1 MASQILGW
9 PSNEVAAQDAAN
21 GPELRDLSTNP
32 WYKCLNG
39 IWKFTLVPTPIAVE
53 LDSRVTGFTEP
64 SFTDSHWT
72 DLKVPGT
79 WTRQG
84 FDKPHYTNVQMPFED
99 IPPYPPEND
108 NPTGLYRM
116 HFTLPSEWSGRRI
129 VLHFGSVESCY
140 TFWIDGKEAGSAK
153 DTRLPSE
160 FDITPF
166 LNPASEEH
174 TLALMC
180 VRYSDASFIE
190 DQDQWWFG
198 GIHRDVYLF
207 ATENTWIEDIEAMGM
222 VESATDIS
230 CGSTPATI
238 PLKITLGVNEKLPGK
253 PVRRI
258 TWKLQA
264 VENAAD
270 LVAGTPTLTAP
281 VAQGEQELTCYWRE
295 NMNQIRPVLT
305 VENPALWSSEHPNR
319 YVLTVTLY
327 DGDRLIE
334 SKACIVGFRS
344 VEIDNR
350 QLLIN
355 GRAVYIKGA
364 NRHEHNQHTGKTLTT
379 EEMVQDIR
387 LLKQHNFNAV
397 RTCHYPDDERWYELC
412 NKYGIYLVDEANI
425 ENHYYYDPICRSENY
440 ANAYMTRIQ
449 RMVRRDKNNPS
460 IIMWSLGNESGHGWN
475 QEMMYAWCH
484 SYDTT
489 RPVHYEG
496 GIRPEYT
503 QGNPDIESLQR
514 GKNVTDIIN
523 PMYPPISLIKEWAD
537 KAENL
542 GEYRPFIMCEYSHAM
557 GNSNGSLGDYW
568 RTIRSNYGLQ
578 GGYIWDWI
586 DQGLFEKDENGKEY
600 WTYGGDYGDKPCD
613 YDFCIN
619 GLILPDQ
626 TPKPVMK
633 ECFKVFQNAELYPV
647 HPESGQFSVENRF
660 DFTTLDIFNLDWQ
673 LLKNGAPIAEG
684 TCALP
689 AVAPGASAEITL
701 PYIPQLS
708 AAMSISAHS
717 AEPEAEYVLHADFV
731 YAKDDGMLKAGTIA
745 GWSEAVI
752 SDWQWKLIP
761 PSATT
766 SAAPTSIGPLTTPL
780 ALQLFRC
787 PTEND
792 QQKTMM
798 PYTSDWTDRIGKKWV
813 QAELNKATVAP
824 DGTIT
829 AGGRKIGTCTTSWT
843 TSTSPDGRTIAD
855 MTAVIT
861 LDAGT
866 DTVCEFPR
874 IGFTARIPASL
885 AKARWYGK
893 GEHESYNDRCDGS
906 ALGLYTRALHSMEE
920 VYVVP
925 QENGNRYGVRYLE
938 LLDAAGVPQ
947 LRIEADGAFEFS
959 IHHHEVEDLWK
970 SWHINELTDTSEISD
985 TNKAGYY
992 ILNIDIAQR
1001 GVGTATCGP
1010 DTLEQYRIR
1019 PGVYERTFRFI
1030 Y

>member
-1 MASQILGW
+1 TA
-9 PSNEVAAQDAAN
+9 
-21 GPELRDLSTNP
+21 
-32 WYKCLNG
+32 
-39 IWKFTLVPTPIAVE
+39 TL
-53 LDSRVTGFTEP
+53 
-64 SFTDSHWT
+64 
-72 DLKVPGT
+72 
-79 WTRQG
+79 
-84 FDKPHYTNVQMPFED
+84 
-99 IPPYPPEND
+99 
-108 NPTGLYRM
+108 
-116 HFTLPSEWSGRRI
+116 
-129 VLHFGSVESCY
+129 
-140 TFWIDGKEAGSAK
+140 
-153 DTRLPSE
+153 
-160 FDITPF
+160 
-166 LNPASEEH
+166 
-174 TLALMC
+174 
-180 VRYSDASFIE
+180 
-190 DQDQWWFG
+190 
-198 GIHRDVYLF
+198 
-207 ATENTWIEDIEAMGM
+207 
-222 VESATDIS
+222 
-230 CGSTPATI
+230 

-258 TWKLQA
+258 AWKLQA

-270 LVAGTPTLTAP
+270 LVAGTPTLAAP
-281 VAQGEQELTCYWRE
+281 VAEGEETLTCYWRE

-327 DGDRLIE
+327 DGDHQIE

-344 VEIDNR
+344 IEIDNR

-475 QEMMYAWCH
+475 QEMMYTWCH

-503 QGNPDIESLQR
+503 QGNPDINSLQR

-586 DQGLFEKDENGKEY
+586 DQGLYEKDASGKEY
-600 WTYGGDYGDKPCD
+600 WTYGGDYGDQPCD

-647 HPESGQFSVENRF
+647 HPESGLYTVENRL
-660 DFTTLDIFNLDWQ
+660 DFTSLDIYRLHWQ
-673 LLKNGAPIAEG
+673 LLKNGVPTASGEYD
-684 TCALP
+684 LP
-689 AVAPGASAEITL
+689 PVAPGEKADITL
-701 PYIPQLS
+701 PYAGIL
-708 AAMSISAHS
+708 AADMA
-717 AEPEAEYVLHADFV
+717 AAATAGTPPAEYVLHADFI
-731 YAKDDGMLKAGTIA
+731 YTRDDGMLKAGTTA

-752 SDWQWKLIP
+752 SGYAWALPVTGK
-761 PSATT
+761 PSVPSS
-766 SAAPTSIGPLTTPL
+766 SAPAIKPFLAPL

-798 PYTSDWTDRIGKKWV
+798 PVTNDWTDRIGKKWV
-813 QAELNKATVAP
+813 QAALDTATVDA
-824 DGTIT
+824 DGTIVT
-829 AGGRKIGTCTTSWT
+829 GSKKIGTCTSAWT
-843 TSTSPDGRTIAD
+843 TSTTPDGRTIAD
-855 MTAVIT
+855 LHTVISLESGSEQLT
-861 LDAGT
+861 
-866 DTVCEFPR
+866 EYPR
-874 IGFTARIPASL
+874 IGFTTRIPATL

-893 GEHESYNDRCDGS
+893 GEHESYSDRCDGS
-906 ALGLYTRALHSMEE
+906 ALGLYTKDLHDMEQT
-920 VYVVP
+920 YVVP
-925 QENGNRYGVRYLE
+925 QENGNRYGVRYVE
-938 LLDAAGVPQ
+938 LLDAAGVPA

-959 IHHHEVEDLWK
+959 IHHHEVENLWK
-970 SWHINELTDTSEISD
+970 SAHINELNDTTKTSD

-1019 PGVYERTFRFI
+1019 PGVYQRTFRFI
-1030 Y
+1030 F